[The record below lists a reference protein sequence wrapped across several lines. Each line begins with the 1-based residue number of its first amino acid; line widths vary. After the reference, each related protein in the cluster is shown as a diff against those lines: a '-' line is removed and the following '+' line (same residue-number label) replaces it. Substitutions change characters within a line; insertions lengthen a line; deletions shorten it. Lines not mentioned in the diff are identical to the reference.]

1 MIKQEEILQQ
11 EIYKYF
17 HNNYCLK
24 NHVPKCSIFAVPNDT
39 QNVRE
44 LLRKK
49 ATGLVSGVSDLI
61 VLMPNKCIFV
71 EVKTEKGKQS
81 DKQKEFQA
89 TVENLGFDYFVVR
102 NLDEFKQK
110 IKNKI

>member
-1 MIKQEEILQQ
+1 MKFQMLYALLSALF
-11 EIYKYF
+11 IY
-17 HNNYCLK
+17 
-24 NHVPKCSIFAVPNDT
+24 P
-39 QNVRE
+39 
-44 LLRKK
+44 
-49 ATGLVSGVSDLI
+49 
-61 VLMPNKCIFV
+61 VLPGYGQV
-71 EVKTEKGKQS
+71 VKTEKGKQS